1 MAGAFKAVTTG
12 LSIAS
17 KLLGIGEFFGLDQA
31 LGLKGDNGLQEING
45 KLSDILN
52 ISKDILSVSEQ
63 TQADV
68 ILGQLSTF
76 KTQMADSLQY
86 MLSYQTQINTTG
98 VVDTHA
104 LNLALDDSQSALNG
118 IISYIS
124 SVPAS
129 PVVLA
134 PVLLAALA
142 VREQVIWELG
152 DGAFSADYKQ
162 QLDNAHQ
169 VLLDLRPHMVDA
181 YLSDIN
187 ITITHQDLSKSG
199 LFFDYTLSIT
209 SANDPSYIQEL
220 KLYNQFPGTVE
231 DAVDSFTKSRNFSEF
246 FNFWKSADPSF
257 SLPDSLFLGDSNPDP
272 AIPIFNH
279 FQTDASNLKAWPDYD
294 ATIAKLEGLTSGDHQ
309 TGDHGGAPLDDALQ
323 ARSDSSYTVLEGLRG
338 NDTLTGAYRTDLLRG
353 GDGNDTLMGNAGD
366 DILIGGA
373 GDDVLLGGLGNDR
386 LDGGDGIDTASFADL
401 GREGIAP
408 GVTVSLDIR
417 GSQNTQQGTDVL
429 LNIENVSGSPF
440 NDTLTG
446 SSGAN
451 VVSGGGG
458 DDTLRGLAGND
469 TLDGGSGTNTLDGGA
484 GDDTYVLHAGSSD
497 TVIEATDGGVD
508 TVKADFSYTLGT
520 GLENLTLLS
529 ASNLNGT
536 GNELDNVMTGNAGS
550 NTLLGMAGNDTLY
563 GGDGNDTL
571 DGGTGADTMTG
582 GAGDDTYKVD
592 NAADRIVELASGG
605 TDAVVATISYKLGNF
620 VEVLTLSGTDNLKG
634 TGNALDNTIYGNAG
648 NNVLVGNAG
657 DDSLYG
663 GDGKDTLN
671 GGDGADTLIG
681 GAGNDT
687 LNGGAGPDVLDGG
700 AGADKMTGW
709 AGNDVYLVD
718 NAHDKTIESA
728 DGGTDTVQA
737 SINWT
742 LAAQVE
748 KLTLIGG
755 NLNGSGNASDN
766 TITGTLGNNVLKG
779 NAGADII
786 FGNDGSDKLFGGDG
800 KDTLTGGTGKD
811 IFVFDTAA
819 SVANADNITD
829 FSRAEGDKIQL
840 SEGVFAG
847 FSHLGSLTADEF
859 YAAAGAK
866 TAHDASDR
874 LIYNTTTG
882 DLYYDA
888 DGSGAK
894 AAAILVAHLTGHP
907 ELAYGDIQIIA

>member
-1 MAGAFKAVTTG
+1 M
-12 LSIAS
+12 
-17 KLLGIGEFFGLDQA
+17 
-31 LGLKGDNGLQEING
+31 
-45 KLSDILN
+45 
-52 ISKDILSVSEQ
+52 
-63 TQADV
+63 
-68 ILGQLSTF
+68 
-76 KTQMADSLQY
+76 
-86 MLSYQTQINTTG
+86 
-98 VVDTHA
+98 
-104 LNLALDDSQSALNG
+104 
-118 IISYIS
+118 
-124 SVPAS
+124 
-129 PVVLA
+129 
-134 PVLLAALA
+134 
-142 VREQVIWELG
+142 
-152 DGAFSADYKQ
+152 
-162 QLDNAHQ
+162 
-169 VLLDLRPHMVDA
+169 
-181 YLSDIN
+181 
-187 ITITHQDLSKSG
+187 
-199 LFFDYTLSIT
+199 
-209 SANDPSYIQEL
+209 
-220 KLYNQFPGTVE
+220 
-231 DAVDSFTKSRNFSEF
+231 
-246 FNFWKSADPSF
+246 
-257 SLPDSLFLGDSNPDP
+257 
-272 AIPIFNH
+272 
-279 FQTDASNLKAWPDYD
+279 
-294 ATIAKLEGLTSGDHQ
+294 
-309 TGDHGGAPLDDALQ
+309 DDALQ
-323 ARSDSSYTVLEGLRG
+323 ARSDSNYTVLEGLRG
-338 NDTLTGAYRTDLLRG
+338 DDTLTGADRTDLLRG
-353 GDGNDTLMGNAGD
+353 GDGNDTVMGKAGD

-417 GSQNTQQGTDVL
+417 GAQNTQQGTDVL

-446 SSGAN
+446 SIGAN
-451 VVSGGGG
+451 VVSGGGA

-497 TVIEATDGGVD
+497 TITEAADGGVD
-508 TVKADFSYTLGT
+508 TVKADFSYALGI
-520 GLENLTLLS
+520 GLENLILLL
-529 ASNLNGT
+529 AGNLNGT
-536 GNELDNVMTGNAGS
+536 GNELGNVMTGNAGS

-605 TDAVVATISYKLGNF
+605 TDAVLATISCKLGNF
-620 VEVLTLSGTDNLKG
+620 VEVLTLPGTDNLKG
-634 TGNALDNTIYGNAG
+634 TGNTLDNTIYGNAG
-648 NNVLVGNAG
+648 NNAMVGNAG

-681 GAGNDT
+681 GVGNDSLT
-687 LNGGAGPDVLDGG
+687 GGAGPDLLTGG
-700 AGADKMTGW
+700 EGADKMTGG

-718 NAHDKTIESA
+718 NAHDRTIESA

-737 SINWT
+737 SISWT

-766 TITGTLGNNVLKG
+766 TITGTSGNNALKG
-779 NAGADII
+779 HAGDDII
-786 FGNDGSDKLFGGDG
+786 FGNDGTDKLFGGDG

-811 IFVFDTAA
+811 IFAFDTAA

-829 FSRAEGDKIQL
+829 FSRAEGDRIQL
-840 SEGVFAG
+840 SKAVFAG
-847 FSHLGSLTADEF
+847 FSHLGSLTADEY

-874 LIYNTTTG
+874 MIFNTTTG

-894 AAAILVAHLTGHP
+894 AAAVLVAHLTGHP
-907 ELAYGDIQIIA
+907 ALAYGDIQIIA